1 MGSEITSG
9 TMWVNSLE
17 EDKDSISGGTSFRNP
32 LSILNFVHNLIH
44 VDAVRVSLLL
54 VVAIPASV
62 QQDLV
67 LLVLLGV
74 QHVVAGR

>member
-1 MGSEITSG
+1 
-9 TMWVNSLE
+9 MWVNSLE

-32 LSILNFVHNLIH
+32 FLILNFVHNLIH
-44 VDAVRVSLLL
+44 VDAVRISLLL